1 VLRFARAG
9 HDAGYATAELEERV
23 LALAD
28 ALDLTDAQVSA
39 TPTMVDVSIGPLAR
53 QHTYALRVRPAPV
66 DLGEIAR
73 LDDLVQDVL
82 DGSVDGE
89 SALGRLDEIGARP
102 LERPWPVLVGAYG
115 LAGAALTPV
124 IGGSWHEAL
133 AAAGVGLL
141 VGAVALAATWVPR
154 LQPVAALVASIV
166 ASFCAAAL
174 VRLGIRAS
182 PDVVALAALVTFL
195 PGMTLTAG
203 VRELATEHLQSGVAN
218 TANALVQLLGLVV
231 GYEVG
236 RSIAVSWFGAAHQVA
251 PHVPVIEVQ
260 VLAAAAAGVAF
271 TATLRARSRDAMI
284 MCAGTVLALA
294 ANRAGSALLGRQAGV
309 FGAALA
315 VGIAGGLIG
324 YRLRRSPLVFLVPGV
339 FMLVPG
345 SAGFNSAL
353 QLLTDKTVS
362 GVTAGFDTFV
372 TAISIAYGL
381 MIATVVLP
389 RRFTHVGPRPGH
401 RRR

>member
-1 VLRFARAG
+1 VG

-28 ALDLTDAQVSA
+28 ALDLAYAQVSV
-39 TPTMVDVSIGPLAR
+39 TPTMVDVSVGPLAR
-53 QHTYALRVRPAPV
+53 QHTYTLRVRPAPV
-66 DLGEIAR
+66 DLGKIAR
-73 LDDLVQDVL
+73 LDELVQDVL
-82 DGSVDGE
+82 DGALDGE
-89 SALGRLDEIGARP
+89 GALGKLDEIRALR
-102 LERPWPVLVGAYG
+102 LERPWPVVVGAYG

-141 VGAVALAATWVPR
+141 VGAVALTARRAPR
-154 LQPVAALVASIV
+154 IEPVAALIASIV

-174 VRLGIRAS
+174 VRLAVNAS

-203 VRELATEHLQSGVAN
+203 VRELASEHLQSGVAN

-236 RSIAVSWFGAAHQVA
+236 RSIAVSWFGAVHQVTPHA
-251 PHVPVIEVQ
+251 PLTGTQ
-260 VLAAAAAGVAF
+260 VFAAAAAGLAF
-271 TATLRARSRDAMI
+271 TVTLRARSRDAI
-284 MCAGTVLALA
+284 LMCSATVLALA

-315 VGIAGGLIG
+315 VGIVGGIVG

-389 RRFTHVGPRPGH
+389 GRFTHVSPRP
-401 RRR
+401 RSRQD